1 MGGFMN
7 NDKFSVHSVYNHNGM
22 SYKDTMREI
31 LQSEVLINGVLKQNN
46 INLKVVNSCQKD
58 KRSI

>member
-1 MGGFMN
+1 MN

-22 SYKDTMREI
+22 SYKDTMRDI

-58 KRSI
+58 KRST